1 MSKSTNVT
9 SKSTNMKFKIVPKSA
24 SKSANIVPKYT
35 DDDKIVAK
43 KVLGDLLR
51 LQGKSD
57 DGDENTK
64 KVVAKKVDTK
74 VPIKKVIPSKI
85 EEKKPIEK
93 KDIDNLIPS
102 NLCQPSN
109 LLKLLKDDYI
119 IGVTYKLDNS
129 RSHADTI
136 NITCTYFYVLKKS
149 IIEDDVNYRNKDL
162 YEGKLKNN
170 PNVDQRKG
178 IDMIHCMMCSSNVS
192 DPLNLYNTK
201 ISVPNYT
208 KDYQSKNTVYV
219 NQYVYVRHSV
229 HLYNMNQL
237 TSYKKELEP
246 REEVKRLIDQKYF
259 E

>member
-1 MSKSTNVT
+1 MSKSINAV

-35 DDDKIVAK
+35 DDDKVVAK
-43 KVLGDLLR
+43 KVLGDLRR
-51 LQGKSD
+51 LQGKDSD
-57 DGDENTK
+57 DKNTK
-64 KVVAKKVDTK
+64 KINVKVLSK
-74 VPIKKVIPSKI
+74 V
-85 EEKKPIEK
+85 EEKKPIER

-102 NLCQPSN
+102 NLCLPVN

-129 RSHADTI
+129 RSHAGTNDTI

-149 IIEDDVNYRNKDL
+149 IVEDDVNYRNKDL

-229 HLYNMNQL
+229 HLYNRNQL